1 MDLLVVAQLIT
12 GVATLV
18 VALVLIWQM
27 FLQRKTLEIAH
38 KDADLTMSFLSVNT
52 KSIQKNW
59 WWENSSNDLINRMDK
74 GIKYLDEKEIRLLQ
88 NHIDNM
94 NLILHAEYRLGKFN
108 RSPYFFKRQFRQNL
122 MLDLKASRDLIN
134 NLLDPTNPIVETG
147 YSEMIKEVIEE
158 IEDKKKKLDKKL

>member
-52 KSIQKNW
+52 KGKLTSPIW
-59 WWENSSNDLINRMDK
+59 
-74 GIKYLDEKEIRLLQ
+74 YLSLLQ
-88 NHIDNM
+88 GSMVREESIM
-94 NLILHAEYRLGKFN
+94 AFMLLFCFYQRIKRWP
-108 RSPYFFKRQFRQNL
+108 SP
-122 MLDLKASRDLIN
+122 
-134 NLLDPTNPIVETG
+134 
-147 YSEMIKEVIEE
+147 EE
-158 IEDKKKKLDKKL
+158 EL